1 LIAIQKQ
8 QFSRISMG
16 QSKRQ
21 KTKNLKV
28 KALSALV
35 FSAWAWPVVA
45 LDLGRL
51 QILSAIGEPLRAEIE
66 VAQASPEELRSL
78 RAQLASPGAFS
89 QAGMEFNPALNG
101 VTASLQTRPNGA
113 AYIAL
118 NGRAPI
124 QENFI
129 DLILETQSSS
139 GKLTKNYALLL
150 NSVSERVTPSITPPP
165 PANNPRVL
173 GLAPVNQEPALQ
185 RQSTQPIRTIDAP
198 TSSLNPTSV
207 ELNDRQIPV
216 YRFAPVDNVQAPTAT
231 TRSNESS
238 RPSTANLKA
247 PAVQANPRAEGE
259 TSRDKTIMVKT
270 GDTASRLALRYLG
283 SNVSLDQM
291 MLAMLKA
298 NPDAFIQG
306 NVNLVK
312 AGAVLRIPDTEEA
325 TQIPRAEAR
334 KTVIAQAKEF
344 AEYARRL
351 AESPLLVD
359 SKNSRAMSGKV
370 TTGAEK
376 TETPTAQ
383 QDKLTLSKSSVAST
397 AAEAKIASEREAKDT
412 SDQLAAL
419 NKNMKDLEALAQ
431 KPTAPITTASL
442 TPPPA
447 AAPPANVAT
456 VPQVTSPTPPSTGSS
471 LKDLSENKQL
481 WAWAAA
487 LLAAVLLVA
496 FWMRKKSTEPESIYA
511 PSYDD
516 IATPSAEPVM
526 ETASNQVSV
535 PAQMSAIDLNL
546 QPHASAA
553 PVAPTP
559 FYAAPTQAA
568 PATVHPIAEDTE
580 QSKLNLASQL
590 LAKGDKDLARA
601 LILSVVSST
610 HGDIKARAIQML
622 GQIR

>member
-1 LIAIQKQ
+1 MPDHHSKKQ
-8 QFSRISMG
+8 QSSRISMG
-16 QSKRQ
+16 QSNRQ
-21 KTKNLKV
+21 KTKILKI

-35 FSAWAWPVVA
+35 FSASAMPVVA

-66 VAQASPEELRSL
+66 VAQASPEELRTL

-89 QAGMEFNPALNG
+89 QAGMEFNQALNG
-101 VTASLQTRPNGA
+101 VTASLQTRSNGV

-118 NGRAPI
+118 NGRAPV

-150 NSVSERVTPSITPPP
+150 NSVSERTTTATPPP
-165 PANNPRVL
+165 PPPAINTRVL
-173 GLAPVNQEPALQ
+173 SLPPTPQESEQPRQVTAVLRNSETATALN
-185 RQSTQPIRTIDAP
+185 A
-198 TSSLNPTSV
+198 TSV
-207 ELNDRQIPV
+207 TLNDRQIPV
-216 YRFAPVDNVQAPTAT
+216 YRFAPVDNVQVAEAT
-231 TRSNESS
+231 TRSNESN
-238 RPSTANLKA
+238 RPSGAAITA
-247 PAVQANPRAEGE
+247 PAVQANPKVIEE
-259 TSRDKTIMVKT
+259 TSRDRTVTVKT
-270 GDTASRLALRYLG
+270 GDTASRLALRFLG

-334 KTVIAQAKEF
+334 KTVIIQAKEF

-359 SKNSRAMSGKV
+359 AKNNRSMSGKV
-370 TTGAEK
+370 TSGAEK
-376 TETPTAQ
+376 TDNPTPQ
-383 QDKLTLSKSSVAST
+383 QDKLTLSKSSVSST
-397 AAEAKIASEREAKDT
+397 AAEAKIASEREANYNAE
-412 SDQLAAL
+412 QLDAL
-419 NKNMKDLEALAQ
+419 NKNLKDLEALAQ
-431 KPTAPITTASL
+431 KPSAPATTTSV
-442 TPPPA
+442 TPTPA
-447 AAPPANVAT
+447 AAT
-456 VPQVTSPTPPSTGSS
+456 PTQTTPSSQTAMSTGSS
-471 LKDLSENKQL
+471 IKDLSENKQL

-496 FWMRKKSTEPESIYA
+496 FWMRKKSAEPESVYA

-516 IATPSAEPVM
+516 IPNPSTDPVM
-526 ETASNQVSV
+526 EASASPLSV
-535 PAQMSAIDLNL
+535 PPLMSSIDLNL
-546 QPHASAA
+546 QPQDTTAPLAPTPAYAA
-553 PVAPTP
+553 PVQAPP
-559 FYAAPTQAA
+559 APV
-568 PATVHPIAEDTE
+568 PPSAEDTD
-580 QSKLNLASQL
+580 QSKLNLAAQL

-610 HGDIKARAIQML
+610 HGDLKARAIQML

>member
-1 LIAIQKQ
+1 
-8 QFSRISMG
+8 MG

-21 KTKNLKV
+21 KTKNLMM
-28 KALSALV
+28 KALGALV
-35 FSAWAWPVVA
+35 FSAWAWPVLA

-66 VAQASPEELRSL
+66 VAQASPEELRTL

-101 VTASLQTRPNGA
+101 VTASLQTRSNGG

-150 NSVSERVTPSITPPP
+150 NSVSERVTPSTTPPP
-165 PANNPRVL
+165 PAINSRVL
-173 GLAPVNQEPALQ
+173 GLAPVNQEPALP
-185 RQSTQPIRTIDAP
+185 RQSTLPIRTTDTP
-198 TSSLNPTSV
+198 TSLNATSV

-216 YRFAPVDNVQAPTAT
+216 YRFAPVDNVQAPAAT
-231 TRSNESS
+231 TRPNESS
-238 RPSTANLKA
+238 RPSTVTLKA
-247 PAVQANPRAEGE
+247 PAVQANPRAEGQA
-259 TSRDKTIMVKT
+259 SRDKTVTVKT
-270 GDTASRLALRYLG
+270 GDTASRLALRHLG

-359 SKNSRAMSGKV
+359 SKNTRAMSGKV

-376 TETPTAQ
+376 TENPSAQ
-383 QDKLTLSKSSVAST
+383 QDKLTLSKSSVSST

-419 NKNMKDLEALAQ
+419 NKNLKDLEALAQ
-431 KPTAPITTASL
+431 KPTTPITTASL
-442 TPPPA
+442 SPPSA
-447 AAPPANVAT
+447 GAPQANGSPG
-456 VPQVTSPTPPSTGSS
+456 PQATSPTTLLTGLS

-481 WAWAAA
+481 WVWAAA
-487 LLAAVLLVA
+487 LLASVLLVA
-496 FWMRKKSTEPESIYA
+496 FWMRKKSAEPESVYA

-516 IATPSAEPVM
+516 IANPSAEPVM
-526 ETASNQVSV
+526 RDSSNQVSV
-535 PAQMSAIDLNL
+535 PPQMSSIDLNL
-546 QPHASAA
+546 QPQAST
-553 PVAPTP
+553 TP
-559 FYAAPTQAA
+559 LASTTAYVAPTQAT
-568 PATVHPIAEDTE
+568 PATVHPNAEDTE
-580 QSKLNLASQL
+580 QSKLNLAAQL